1 MDILDKEYFMGKK
14 PQTNTLQQDKFRV
27 MFELQ
32 KELQNKM
39 FLANL
44 PDDSVEDF
52 KYSVL
57 GMISELGEVLD
68 ADRRWKNVRAK
79 PENKAAKLEE
89 IADVLAFFINMC
101 LYSGYDSHDIYEAFI
116 NKTYKNF
123 ERI

>member
-1 MDILDKEYFMGKK
+1 MKTMNKFTI
-14 PQTNTLQQDKFRV
+14 NTLQQDKFRV
-27 MFELQ
+27 MFEIQ

-39 FLANL
+39 FNKEL
-44 PDDSVEDF
+44 PLDSVDDF
-52 KYSVL
+52 KYSIL
-57 GMISELGEVLD
+57 GIISELGEVLD

-89 IADVLAFFINMC
+89 IVDVLAFFINMC

-116 NKTYKNF
+116 NKANKNF